1 MVERKTQVINKL
13 GVHAR
18 PSAMLVQKAANFK
31 SEIRLKKDDRE
42 VNAKSILS
50 VMTLAAEEGSFVT
63 IKAEGED
70 QKQAVE
76 TLAQLFAAK
85 FEEGWERQSG
95 MI

>member
-1 MVERKTQVINKL
+1 MVEKKIQIINEL

-18 PSAMLVQKAANFK
+18 ASAMLVQKASQFK

-42 VNAKSILS
+42 ANAKSMLS
-50 VMTLAAEEGSFVT
+50 VMMLAAERGSLVT

-70 QKQAVE
+70 QKHAVE
-76 TLAQLFAAK
+76 ALAQLFTEK
-85 FEEGWERQSG
+85 FGEGWERQSG

>member
-1 MVERKTQVINKL
+1 MVEKNIQVTNKL

-42 VNAKSILS
+42 ANAKSMLS
-50 VMTLAAEEGSFVT
+50 VLMLAAEEGSFVT

-76 TLAQLFAAK
+76 ALAQLFMEK
-85 FEEGWERQSG
+85 FGEGWERQSG